1 MLVGSALE
9 TVSLGL
15 IVPAMGAL
23 TNPEYLQKFPTIDKF
38 LGYPTPSQVVAIT
51 MGLLVAVYIAKSAFL
66 VWSLWIQKGY
76 SNAVSNRIGRHLFD
90 VYLRQ
95 PYEFHTQ
102 RNSALLVRNSQNSAS
117 MLSGII
123 DPALGILADT
133 LVTLGLFGLVMLLEP
148 VGSLVTVVAFGLTAV
163 AFRRFTNERIRR
175 WGAAQNHHKGMML

>member
-1 MLVGSALE
+1 LSSAKRRSIVSLVWEILHADERRKLVGIFVLMLVGSALE

-51 MGLLVAVYIAKSAFL
+51 MGLLVVVYIAKSAFL

-102 RNSALLVRNSQNSAS
+102 RN
-117 MLSGII
+117 
-123 DPALGILADT
+123 
-133 LVTLGLFGLVMLLEP
+133 
-148 VGSLVTVVAFGLTAV
+148 
-163 AFRRFTNERIRR
+163 
-175 WGAAQNHHKGMML
+175 